1 MTETE
6 LIEQAKQGHAG
17 AIQAL
22 YQQYAPRVYSV
33 IRRLTAD
40 DTLAADCSQNAWIQA
55 IRALPEFRGD
65 ARFATWLHRIAVN
78 SALQGRRSQ
87 LRAVARE
94 EPLAEVDVL
103 PSHSESGDALLKRR
117 LERALEKLP
126 GGMREV
132 LVLHDVEGF
141 THEEIG
147 EQLGIAP
154 GTSKSQLFK
163 ARARMRVLLHPA
175 VRLMEGEHV
184 CNT

>member
-1 MTETE
+1 MTEIE

-40 DTLAADCSQNAWIQA
+40 DALAADCSQDAWIRA
-55 IRALPEFRGD
+55 IRALPDFRGD

-87 LRAVARE
+87 LRAVGRE
-94 EPLAEVDVL
+94 EPLEDAL
-103 PSHSESGDALLKRR
+103 PSHSRDGDALLKLR

-163 ARARMRVLLHPA
+163 ARARMRALLHPA
-175 VRLMEGEHV
+175 IRLTEGEQV